1 MPRGSGSGPSRGAP
15 PASRAPQMRAAPR
28 QAPAAHPPAAAAPSA
43 VGSPAAAP
51 RQPGLMA
58 QMATT
63 AAGVAVGSAVGHTL
77 GHAITG
83 GFSGG
88 GNAEPAR
95 PDITYQDPQ
104 EAQLLDQ
111 QSRGPCSLEIKQFLE
126 CAQNQSDVKLWQ
138 GFKEVLQQC
147 RIANEGHPP
156 LMDRVEKKVKKRRYS
171 EDFLQ
176 YGFTS
181 KLTAGIEKP
190 QCVICGDVLSAESMK
205 PNKLKRHFDSKHL
218 SFAGK
223 DINYFR
229 SRADE
234 LKRARPDTGGV
245 KYPRQNVIAVEA
257 SYLVALR
264 IARTMKPHTFAE
276 DLLLPAAKD
285 GVRVMIGDEFVT
297 QLSTVSLSNDT
308 IRRRIDDMSAD
319 ILDQVIQEIKSA
331 PLPIFSIQLD
341 ESTDVA
347 NCSQLLVY
355 VRYINDG
362 DFKDEFLFCKPL
374 EPTATA
380 RDVFDKVSSFL
391 KEHKLSWEM
400 IGGVCTDGAPALL
413 GSQSGFQHL
422 VLNASPKVI
431 GTHCMVH
438 LQTLAVKTL
447 PQELQEVMKRVVSSV
462 NFVKS
467 SPLNSR
473 LFSQLCLDM
482 PDKALLFHTEGRWLS
497 RGTVLKHV
505 FELREELR
513 IFFSQKARP
522 QFEALFS
529 NKSELQKIAYLV
541 DIFAILNE
549 LNLSLRGPNAT
560 CLDLSEKIQSFQIK
574 LQLWQKK
581 LDENKIYMLPTLS
594 AFFEEHDIEPPK
606 RISMIISVKEHLHML
621 AGEISWYFPNL
632 PDIPFALARSPF
644 TVRVEDVPK
653 TAQEEFVD
661 LLNSDAARIDFST
674 LPVTQFWIKCLQPYP
689 VLSETVLRL
698 LLPFPTTHLCETG
711 FSSLLVI
718 KSKYR
723 SRLAVENDLRCALA
737 KTIPRISD
745 LVKKKQSQPSH

>member
-1 MPRGSGSGPSRGAP
+1 MPRGSGSGSSRVVP

-63 AAGVAVGSAVGHTL
+63 AAGVALGSAVGHTL

-95 PDITYQDPQ
+95 PDITYQEPQ
-104 EAQLLDQ
+104 GTQLVNQ
-111 QSRGPCSLEIKQFLE
+111 QSFGPCSLDIKQFLE
-126 CAQNQSDVKLWQ
+126 CAQNQSDVKLCES
-138 GFKEVLQQC
+138 FSEVLQQY

-156 LMDRVEKKVKKRRYS
+156 IMDRVEKKVKKRRYS

-181 KLTAGIEKP
+181 KVTAGIEKP

-223 DINYFR
+223 DVSYFR

-234 LKRARPDTGGV
+234 LKRARPDTGGA

-308 IRRRIDDMSAD
+308 VRRRIDDMSAD
-319 ILDQVIQEIKSA
+319 ILNQVIEEIKAA

-374 EPTATA
+374 ETTATA
-380 RDVFDKVSSFL
+380 QDVFDKVGSFL

-413 GSQSGFQHL
+413 GCQSGFQHL
-422 VLNASPKVI
+422 VLNASPRVI
-431 GTHCMVH
+431 GTHCMLH

-505 FELREELR
+505 FELRDELR
-513 IFFSQKARP
+513 MFFSQKARP

-549 LNLSLRGPNAT
+549 LSLSLRGPNAT
-560 CLDLSEKIQSFQIK
+560 CLDLSEKIQSFQMK

-653 TAQEEFVD
+653 TAQEEFID

>member
-1 MPRGSGSGPSRGAP
+1 
-15 PASRAPQMRAAPR
+15 MRAAPR
-28 QAPAAHPPAAAAPSA
+28 HAPAAHPPAAAAPSA

-63 AAGVAVGSAVGHTL
+63 AAGVAVGSVVGHTL

-104 EAQLLDQ
+104 GTQPLDQ
-111 QSRGPCSLEIKQFLE
+111 QSPGPCSLELKQFLE
-126 CAQNQSDVKLWQ
+126 CAQNQSDGKLWED
-138 GFKEVLQQC
+138 FKDVLHQC

-156 LMDRVEKKVKKRRYS
+156 RMDRVAKKVKKRRYS

-223 DINYFR
+223 DITYFR
-229 SRADE
+229 SKADE

-276 DLLLPAAKD
+276 DLLLPVAKD

-297 QLSTVSLSNDT
+297 RLNTVSLSNDT
-308 IRRRIDDMSAD
+308 VRRRIDDMSVD
-319 ILDQVIQEIKSA
+319 ILSQVIEEIKSS

-374 EPTATA
+374 GTTATA
-380 RDVFDKVSSFL
+380 RDVFDQVGSFL
-391 KEHKLSWEM
+391 TEHKLCWEM
-400 IGGVCTDGAPALL
+400 VCGVCTDGAPALL
-413 GSQSGFQHL
+413 GCQSGFHRL
-422 VLNASPKVI
+422 VLNESPKVI
-431 GTHCMVH
+431 GTHCMIH

-447 PQELQEVMKRVVSSV
+447 PQELQEVMRRVVGSV

-473 LFSQLCLDM
+473 LFSQLCLDV

-497 RGTVLKHV
+497 RGTVLKHA
-505 FELREELR
+505 FELRDELKM
-513 IFFSQKARP
+513 FFSQKARP
-522 QFEALFS
+522 QLEALFS
-529 NKSELQKIAYLV
+529 DKSELQKIAYLV
-541 DIFAILNE
+541 DIFAILSE
-549 LNLSLRGPNAT
+549 LNLSLRGPSAT
-560 CLDLSEKIQSFQIK
+560 CLDLSEKIQSFQRK

-606 RISMIISVKEHLHML
+606 RIAMIISVKEHLHML

-644 TVRVEDVPK
+644 TVRVEDVPQ
-653 TAQEEFVD
+653 TVQEEFID
-661 LLNSDAARIDFST
+661 LLSSDAARIDFST

-737 KTIPRISD
+737 KTVPRISD
-745 LVKKKQSQPSH
+745 LVRKKQSQPSH